1 MARRILFFAEAVT
14 LAHVARPLALAE
26 GLGADWEV
34 HLACAPG
41 YARFVRAPWK
51 HHPLGSISS
60 AAFLAALAKGRPL
73 YDISTLNRYV
83 QEDLALLARVKP
95 EVVVGDFR
103 LSLSVSARKAGVPYL
118 TITNAHW
125 SPYARVHF
133 PIPEHPLVKVFGLS
147 LATALFRLARPSV
160 FARHARPL
168 NVLRR
173 QYGLAPLPAD
183 LRYTYTDGD
192 QVLYADIP
200 DFIPMG
206 PLPRNHHF
214 LGPVLWNPP
223 VAPPPW
229 WEEAKN
235 HGLWVYLTL
244 GSSGKAELLPRVLG
258 VLREFDL
265 PVVIATAGRAVSLP
279 RGVYAADYLPGTE
292 VCRHARLVI
301 CNGGSATCYQALAAG
316 VPIVGLPSNL
326 DQFLTMQSVQDSGA
340 GRLVRG
346 DRSSIEALQRAVREV
361 LDTPAFTAGA
371 LRQLAAAKRIDAPRR
386 FADIAREVLE
396 HG

>member
-118 TITNAHW
+118 NITNAYW
-125 SPYARVHF
+125 SPYAKIDY
-133 PIPEHPLVKVFGLS
+133 PAPEHSLVKAFGPF
-147 LATALFRLARPSV
+147 LATALFRLARPLI
-160 FARHARPL
+160 FAMHARPL
-168 NVLRR
+168 NALRK
-173 QYGLAPLPAD
+173 QYGLVPLPAD
-183 LRYTYTDGD
+183 VRYTYTDAD
-192 QVLYADIP
+192 QVLYADVP

-206 PLPRNHHF
+206 PLPESHHF

-223 VAPPPW
+223 VALPPW
-229 WEEAKN
+229 WEEATSK
-235 HGLWVYLTL
+235 GPWVYLTL
-244 GSSGKAELLPRVLG
+244 GSSGKAELLHRLLQVLQ
-258 VLREFDL
+258 EFEL
-265 PVVIATAGRAVSLP
+265 PVVVATAGRAGSLP
-279 RGVYAADYLPGTE
+279 AGIYAAEYLPGLE
-292 VCRHARLVI
+292 ACRCARLVI
-301 CNGGSATCYQALAAG
+301 CNGGSPTCQQALAAG
-316 VPIVGLPSNL
+316 TPILGLPSNL
-326 DQFLTMQSVQDSGA
+326 DQFLNMQAVERIGA
-340 GRLVRG
+340 GRLVRA
-346 DRSSIEALQRAVREV
+346 DRACAEILRSTVVTLFDEPGHLSAARDMASTYHRY
-361 LDTPAFTAGA
+361 PAP
-371 LRQLAAAKRIDAPRR
+371 QR
-386 FADIAREVLE
+386 FAGRLATI
-396 HG
+396 